1 MTKIRPDSE
10 IKLNYIDKNDNIHEN
25 NAKYRVVEIVSDEY
39 TRDVE
44 LMQLEAV
51 EIDRKDTNK
60 ALELTSSLRKNS
72 FFSKS
77 LYLRMCKILDNDR
90 ILVIYGDDRQEATR
104 ILNQNNIKIHSFHK
118 VDVPRYAPYT
128 PQQFHKW
135 KVHWPLKF
143 VKPSFQPLQISSEL
157 NNSILKRLFS
167 VLKGVFL
174 FKKYLYICVY
184 WMDQMDTYNKCLESR
199 ENEGKCVCMITF
211 KDKVISKACD
221 ERDVNILRHAPMI
234 AIGNVAD
241 GKKSGETKNRKDFPD
256 YLCKGCEVY
265 LSHEPC
271 CMCGMALLHS
281 RISRVTYG
289 IRNRNLGC
297 FGSVWNLHN
306 MVELNHRFRAF
317 TVTPDME

>member
-10 IKLNYIDKNDNIHEN
+10 IKLNYSDENDNKHEN
-25 NAKYRVVEIVSDEY
+25 YAKYRIVEIVSDEY

-51 EIDRKDTNK
+51 EIDRKNTNK

-90 ILVIYGDDRQEATR
+90 ILVIYGDDRHEATK
-104 ILNQNNIKIHSFHK
+104 ILNENNIKIHSFHK

-128 PQQFHKW
+128 PEQFHKW

-157 NNSILKRLFS
+157 NNNMLKRLFS
-167 VLKGVFL
+167 VLR
-174 FKKYLYICVY
+174 
-184 WMDQMDTYNKCLESR
+184 DTYNKCLESR

-211 KDKVISKACD
+211 KDKLISKACD
-221 ERDVNILRHAPMI
+221 ERDVNILRHASMI

-241 GKKSGETKNRKDFPD
+241 VKKTGETKNRKDFPD
-256 YLCKGCEVY
+256 YLCTGCEVY

-281 RISRVTYG
+281 RISRVIYG

-317 TVTPDME
+317 TVTPDIA